1 MGDFN
6 AVKYK
11 NEFAKEKYDRIA
23 FNVPKGQGEII
34 KQYAKEHGY
43 KSANN
48 FIWECVQNAMEN
60 NVKNVTIGEITQNGD
75 NNSINIS

>member
-11 NEFAKEKYDRIA
+11 NDFAKEKYDRIA
-23 FNVPKGQGEII
+23 FNVPKGQSEVI

-43 KSANN
+43 KSLNN
-48 FIWECVQNAMEN
+48 FIWQCIQNAMDN
-60 NVKNVTIGEITQNGD
+60 NVKNISIGEINQTGD
-75 NNSINIS
+75 NNSVHF